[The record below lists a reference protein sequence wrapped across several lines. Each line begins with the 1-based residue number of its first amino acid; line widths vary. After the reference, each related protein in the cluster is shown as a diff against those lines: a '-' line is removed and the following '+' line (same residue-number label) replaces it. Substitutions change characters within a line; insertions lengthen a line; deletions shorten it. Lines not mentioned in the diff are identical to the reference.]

1 MAYIEWVD
9 LENLASDDDLIEE
22 EGDESSED

>member
-9 LENLASDDDLIEE
+9 LENLVDDADIEDTVE
-22 EGDESSED
+22 EAAE